1 MTKIR
6 TPHIVPNDVLK
17 VLLDN
22 SKTAQEV
29 KDIVAA
35 EPYYFPISLTRIY
48 KLRAENN
55 CRRPR
60 GRPAKDAA

>member
-6 TPHIVPNDVLK
+6 TPHIVPDDVLK
-17 VLLDN
+17 IVLDN

-29 KDIVAA
+29 VDIVSA
-35 EPYYFPISLTRIY
+35 EPYYFPISRTRVY

-60 GRPAKDAA
+60 GRPAKAAA